1 MKTTLLII
9 TGLLVSTVAATAQ
22 IDNNNRNDHTYS
34 THNYKHANK
43 AAEASRWEQKTGTLV
58 VAPVSQGTVAN
69 YKQPQPATTP
79 TGGVS
84 LPASPPASVASRNYK
99 AGNQPATA
107 DQSQYVNRSGSKSS
121 ADKST
126 VGD

>member
-1 MKTTLLII
+1 MKTTLLIM
-9 TGLLVSTVAATAQ
+9 TALVLSTVAATAQ
-22 IDNNNRNDHTYS
+22 TSKNRNDHTYS

-43 AAEASRWEQKTGTLV
+43 AAEASRWEEKAGTFV

-69 YKQPQPATTP
+69 YKQQQPAATP

-84 LPASPPASVASRNYK
+84 LPAGPPASLASRNYK
-99 AGNQPATA
+99 AGHQSAEA
-107 DQSQYVNRSGSKSS
+107 VQSQYVKRSGGKSS
-121 ADKST
+121 ADKSA